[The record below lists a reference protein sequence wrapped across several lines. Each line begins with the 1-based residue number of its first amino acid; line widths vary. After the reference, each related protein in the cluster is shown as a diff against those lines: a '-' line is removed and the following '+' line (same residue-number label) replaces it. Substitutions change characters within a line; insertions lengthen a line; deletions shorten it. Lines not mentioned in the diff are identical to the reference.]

1 MFNRKKQTAIQ
12 KPIALNVE
20 TIKFIDKLN
29 SFARSSAIG
38 IVPISQVTQEI
49 FGKDIVIY
57 DDIKPRKI
65 KASGFDYDIAL
76 ECSIE
81 ENGSF
86 KRQST
91 YSDYPEYNDFDIK
104 VSVSV
109 NKDGEITSKP
119 RIIITSK
126 TYENLIIYIEDGKWY
141 CI

>member
-1 MFNRKKQTAIQ
+1 MGNKLVQGVND
-12 KPIALNVE
+12 LE
-20 TIKFIDKLN
+20 TWCK
-29 SFARSSAIG
+29 
-38 IVPISQVTQEI
+38 
-49 FGKDIVIY
+49 
-57 DDIKPRKI
+57 
-65 KASGFDYDIAL
+65 
-76 ECSIE
+76 

-104 VSVSV
+104 VSVYV